1 MIKCTFKIVLNILG
15 EQNGYNIPEVY
26 EANEV
31 SKWFSSAGAGYE
43 IESHPPNSMSSS
55 GSIHNKDLGDLSKRL
70 VCDAYMAF
78 YKSEDVMMYQ

>member
-1 MIKCTFKIVLNILG
+1 MSFILLG

-31 SKWFSSAGAGYE
+31 SKWFEASGAGYDNVSHTANNT
-43 IESHPPNSMSSS
+43 ESSASL
-55 GSIHNKDLGDLSKRL
+55 GNKDLGELSKRL

-78 YKSEDVMMYQ
+78 YQSTDVMMYQ